1 MKIMVL
7 AAAALVATTLSAA
20 AEHEDGH
27 VGLFGTTN
35 MQRAF
40 VSRHGGAAAAEGAT
54 GIIDDTG
61 VEAAS
66 EALDG
71 LRMPEV
77 TEGEGSVDDEH
88 CPVTCA

>member
-20 AEHEDGH
+20 AEHEDFH
-27 VGLFGTTN
+27 VGLLGTA
-35 MQRAF
+35 QWPGA
-40 VSRHGGAAAAEGAT
+40 SAARHGGAVAAEGAT

-77 TEGEGSVDDEH
+77 GEGCV
-88 CPVTCA
+88 C